1 MIKLKG
7 HSEFSVKI
15 INKND
20 KFFIEKSS
28 FNIEDFKRLQSQINK
43 QQKMYENNFLFPNIK
58 IPRIIKNVENSFIME
73 YIHNSDNVIDF
84 IIRHNIIRYT
94 WFIKNIIC
102 IIETYISKCNLGYIN
117 IDTLTNKINNVIH
130 NIINNN
136 NIKFNNNLNIIF
148 EYLKKNINII
158 TKTKFPIGIC
168 HGDLTLSN
176 ILIDSDNLKLYLI
189 DFLDSFIDTPI
200 LDIVKIRQDTKY
212 LWSLNM
218 YHYKYDINKTIIILN
233 YIDINIDNYFKKYD
247 FYVKGYKFFQILNL
261 LRVLQYSKNRDI
273 SEKLINN
280 ILSCYSDNTL

>member
-84 IIRHNIIRYT
+84 IIRNNIIRYT

-102 IIETYISKCNLGYIN
+102 IIETYNSKCNLGYIN

-136 NIKFNNNLNIIF
+136 NIKF
-148 EYLKKNINII
+148 K
-158 TKTKFPIGIC
+158 
-168 HGDLTLSN
+168 
-176 ILIDSDNLKLYLI
+176 
-189 DFLDSFIDTPI
+189 
-200 LDIVKIRQDTKY
+200 
-212 LWSLNM
+212 
-218 YHYKYDINKTIIILN
+218 
-233 YIDINIDNYFKKYD
+233 
-247 FYVKGYKFFQILNL
+247 
-261 LRVLQYSKNRDI
+261 
-273 SEKLINN
+273 
-280 ILSCYSDNTL
+280 